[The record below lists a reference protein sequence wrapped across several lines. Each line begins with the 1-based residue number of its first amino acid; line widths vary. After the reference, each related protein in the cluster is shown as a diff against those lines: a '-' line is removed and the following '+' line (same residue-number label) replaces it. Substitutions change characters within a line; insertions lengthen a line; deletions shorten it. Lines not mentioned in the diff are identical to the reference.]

1 MPTLWW
7 KASPID
13 LRRIDKPSEEQ
24 RRPNRNNIPRGM
36 PNEHVTVTTTT
47 IAKSTTKG
55 TVLLKTA
62 RCMAVNSSNS
72 IPVRVI
78 FDNRSWQS
86 YVSLSVT
93 SRLNLQP
100 VNSENLHI
108 NSFGDTSYQKQKC
121 NVVKLCLQTRN
132 HEEVEL
138 YAVNFPVICSPLP
151 SRVKRAWN
159 WQTTSTTSTTL
170 NQLMSWLDPI
180 ITGTLCREIPLKT
193 TRVWLQSTANLD
205 GCCPDQYTINH
216 STWLFPV
223 DAIRCLRS
231 KMKNWW
237 RAWRNSGSRRV
248 LE

>member
-1 MPTLWW
+1 MSYLPQNWPWCEQLFQNKELPTLWW

-24 RRPNRNNIPRGM
+24 RRPNRNNILRGM

-47 IAKSTTKG
+47 IARSTTKG
-55 TVLLKTA
+55 TVLLQTA
-62 RCMAVNSSNS
+62 SSMAVNRSNS

-86 YVSLSVT
+86 YVSSSVT

-121 NVVKLCLQTRN
+121 NVIKLCLQTRN

-138 YAVNFPVICSPLP
+138 YAVNFPVICSPFP
-151 SRVKRAWN
+151 SRV
-159 WQTTSTTSTTL
+159 
-170 NQLMSWLDPI
+170 
-180 ITGTLCREIPLKT
+180 
-193 TRVWLQSTANLD
+193 
-205 GCCPDQYTINH
+205 
-216 STWLFPV
+216 
-223 DAIRCLRS
+223 
-231 KMKNWW
+231 
-237 RAWRNSGSRRV
+237 
-248 LE
+248 

>member
-1 MPTLWW
+1 MSYLPQNWPVCEQLFQNKEMPTLWW

-36 PNEHVTVTTTT
+36 PNEQVTVTTTT
-47 IAKSTTKG
+47 IARSTTKG
-55 TVLLKTA
+55 TVLLQTA
-62 RCMAVNSSNS
+62 SCMAVNRSNS
-72 IPVRVI
+72 IPVRII

-86 YVSLSVT
+86 YVSSSVT

-108 NSFGDTSYQKQKC
+108 NTFGDTSYQKQKC

-151 SRVKRAWN
+151 SRV
-159 WQTTSTTSTTL
+159 
-170 NQLMSWLDPI
+170 
-180 ITGTLCREIPLKT
+180 
-193 TRVWLQSTANLD
+193 
-205 GCCPDQYTINH
+205 
-216 STWLFPV
+216 
-223 DAIRCLRS
+223 
-231 KMKNWW
+231 
-237 RAWRNSGSRRV
+237 
-248 LE
+248 